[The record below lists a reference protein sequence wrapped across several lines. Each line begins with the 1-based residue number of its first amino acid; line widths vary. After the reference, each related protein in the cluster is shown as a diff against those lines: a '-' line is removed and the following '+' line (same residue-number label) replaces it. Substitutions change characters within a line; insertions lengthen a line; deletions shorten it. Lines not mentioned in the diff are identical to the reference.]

1 MNTKVINDI
10 EGWAERLPAGHWAQ
24 DIKEQY
30 LQRRLRVA
38 RPNLLSALDGS
49 DSVGYAL
56 FYTTAVDNHLAFVVT
71 HPDRRRRGIFRRL
84 LSEVATTGG
93 EPVEATP
100 ANDLGQKV
108 MKKLGFKEYRA
119 GIWKWSLKSVIGRRK

>member
-10 EGWAERLPAGHWAQ
+10 EMWAERLPTGHWAQ

-30 LQRRLRVA
+30 LQRQHHAA
-38 RPNLLSALDGS
+38 RANLLSALDGS
-49 DSVGYAL
+49 DPVGYAL
-56 FYTTAVDNHLAFVVT
+56 FYTTAVDNELALTVT
-71 HPDRRRRGIFRRL
+71 HPERRRRGIFRRL
-84 LSEVATTGG
+84 LSGVATIGG

-108 MKKLGFKEYRA
+108 MKKLGFKEGQD
-119 GIWKWSLKSVIGRRK
+119 GIWKWGRSR